1 LNIVVAD
8 ASALLPALLP
18 SEKAQ
23 IYADR
28 LIDLHSTGRVQLV
41 SPALLLCEVLNALYL
56 AVRGK
61 SGSPPR
67 LPAEGARERWR
78 LFLELG
84 IVIKPIEHLGERIL
98 ELALTYQQPCYDMVY
113 IALAEALNA
122 TLLTADERLLTAVGS
137 ELEWVEPLWE
147 FTL

>member
-23 IYADR
+23 LYADM
-28 LIDLHSTGRVQLV
+28 LINFHSTGRVQLV

-67 LPAEGARERWR
+67 LPAEGALERWK
-78 LFLELG
+78 LFLELE
-84 IVIKPIEHLGERIL
+84 IVIKPVEHLGERIL
-98 ELALTYQQPCYDMVY
+98 ELALTDQHPCYDMVY
-113 IALAEALNA
+113 SALAEALNV
-122 TLLTADERLLTAVGS
+122 TMLTADERLLNAVGS
-137 ELEWVEPLWE
+137 ELKWVEPLWE

>member
-1 LNIVVAD
+1 MNIVVAD

-23 IYADR
+23 LYADM
-28 LIDLHSTGRVQLV
+28 LIDFHATGQVQLV
-41 SPALLLCEVLNALYL
+41 SPTLLLYEVLNALYL

-67 LPAEGARERWR
+67 LPAEGALERWK

-84 IVIKPIEHLGERIL
+84 IVIKPVEHLGERIL
-98 ELALTYQQPCYDMVY
+98 ELALTYQQSCYDMVY

-122 TLLTADERLLTAVGS
+122 TMLTADERLLNAVGS
-137 ELEWVEPLWE
+137 ELKWVEPLWE

>member
-1 LNIVVAD
+1 MNIVVAD

-28 LIDLHSTGRVQLV
+28 LIDLHSTGRIQLV

-67 LPAEGARERWR
+67 LRAEGARERWR

-98 ELALTYQQPCYDMVY
+98 ELALTYHQPCYDMVY
-113 IALAEALNA
+113 IALAEAMNT

-137 ELEWVEPLWE
+137 ELKWVEPLWE